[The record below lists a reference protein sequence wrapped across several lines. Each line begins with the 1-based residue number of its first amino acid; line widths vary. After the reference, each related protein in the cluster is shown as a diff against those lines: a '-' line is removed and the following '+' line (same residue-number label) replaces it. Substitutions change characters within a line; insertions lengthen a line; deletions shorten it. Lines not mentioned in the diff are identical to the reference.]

1 MLVACFRS
9 PPHPAG
15 NWAPLYLSA
24 DSLMR
29 NAAGPINAP
38 SVCILDS
45 SHSSTSIEATGTPC
59 LPAIRVK
66 LSKKLCIKCVRHPD
80 FQRPISWSCQRS
92 TGTKTR
98 NDEDPNC
105 CGLCCRTKL
114 PSHPETNAEENESTQ
129 VPEAVC
135 RGPKQL
141 TVKSKPIPL
150 FCLVLIQRK
159 DSCVLGRGKKKKR
172 DSRGQCLDKKF
183 EEKADVA

>member
-1 MLVACFRS
+1 MPPLFVFWIRHTLV
-9 PPHPAG
+9 PQ
-15 NWAPLYLSA
+15 LK
-24 DSLMR
+24 
-29 NAAGPINAP
+29 
-38 SVCILDS
+38 
-45 SHSSTSIEATGTPC
+45 
-59 LPAIRVK
+59 LPARRVFRQSE
-66 LSKKLCIKCVRHPD
+66 LNFPRNYALNVYI
-80 FQRPISWSCQRS
+80 QRPISWSCQRF